1 MRYSLCMFSIFK
13 KKQDINP
20 ESAEQKKS
28 IQESS
33 STIIPEALSKVPFMH
48 VEGENKSK
56 NLIMISLTT
65 CGFCKKAMQFLTEK
79 GVPFAYI
86 YLDKETP
93 AVKKLLRT
101 YISETYD
108 TSITYPF
115 LMIDNKKW
123 ISGFLRVEWEDLIK

>member
-1 MRYSLCMFSIFK
+1 MFSLFK
-13 KKQDINP
+13 KKQNKHP
-20 ESAEQKKS
+20 ETPEQKKPA
-28 IQESS
+28 QDKS
-33 STIIPEALSKVPFMH
+33 STIIPEALAEIPFIQ
-48 VEGENKSK
+48 VEGENRSK

-79 GVPFAYI
+79 GVSFAYI
-86 YLDKETP
+86 YLDKENP
-93 AVKKLLRT
+93 AAKKLLRT
-101 YISETYD
+101 YVSETFD